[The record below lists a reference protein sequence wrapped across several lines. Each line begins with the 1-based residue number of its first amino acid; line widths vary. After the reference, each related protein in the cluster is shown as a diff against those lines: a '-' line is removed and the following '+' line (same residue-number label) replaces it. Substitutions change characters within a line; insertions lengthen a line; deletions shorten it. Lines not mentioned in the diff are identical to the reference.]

1 MSALFIEC
9 FVVTEYL
16 SLADHR
22 NQDAFDLL
30 FSLSAGYV
38 VSHEAVNGASRGV
51 LVFELLGPE
60 YFLLLK
66 PCLPQRLYSLLSLD
80 VKNLLKSQ
88 LFFLFLL
95 YFDVDWEFLRHFV
108 DGKFSRS
115 HDKYFGCGAVL

>member
-30 FSLSAGYV
+30 FSLGAGYV
-38 VSHEAVNGASRGV
+38 VSHEAVYGAPGAV
-51 LVFELLGPE
+51 LVFGMLGPE
-60 YFLLLK
+60 YLLPLK
-66 PCLPQRLYSLLSLD
+66 PCLSQRPESLLSLD

-95 YFDVDWEFLRHFV
+95 YFDVDWEFLGHFV
-108 DGKFSRS
+108 DSEFARS
-115 HDKYFGCGAVL
+115 YDENFGRRAIL